1 MKHRLWK
8 VVFARR
14 KENAVYCSRQE
25 ERRLELIGRLS
36 SKTMGPGVDGNILMK
51 LASSRQRV
59 AVAIPGA

>member
-51 LASSRQRV
+51 LASSR
-59 AVAIPGA
+59 